1 MPKPQPQPAAR
12 PTFEAFIFDLDGT
25 LLNTLPDL
33 VVLTNAALQDFNLP
47 ARTSAQVLS
56 YVGDGGRMLIKRA
69 VPTGTPDSVVG
80 AIFERWKQLHPV
92 IGNKLTTPYPGVP
105 EVLAELRGRGLK
117 LGVLSNKFDQ
127 GVRDSIGECLPGAFD
142 ALQGED
148 ANTPR
153 KPDPTGLER
162 MMRQFGVTPAQTVY
176 LGDSPTD
183 MRCAAAAGVFS
194 IGVSWGYHD
203 ACELEQAG
211 ADAIVTHA
219 SELLTFAR

>member
-1 MPKPQPQPAAR
+1 MPKLQPLPASR
-12 PTFEAFIFDLDGT
+12 PAFEAFIFDLDGT

-33 VVLTNAALQDFNLP
+33 VVLTNAALQDFDLP
-47 ARTSAQVLS
+47 ARTPAQVLRC
-56 YVGDGGRMLIKRA
+56 VGDGGRMLVKRA
-69 VPTGTPDSVVG
+69 APTDTPDSVVE
-80 AIFERWKQLHPV
+80 AVFERWKQLYPV
-92 IGNKLTTPYPGVP
+92 VGNKLTTPYPGVL

-127 GVRDSIGECLPGAFD
+127 AVRDCIGECLPDTFD

-148 ANTPR
+148 ADTPR

-162 MMRQFGVTPAQTVY
+162 MMRQLGVTPAQTVY

-183 MRCAAAAGVFS
+183 MRCAADAGVFS

-219 SELLTFAR
+219 NELLAFAR